1 MSSVSMANPRSPDE
15 LAKLPHYPE
24 VVAAAIDRDVT
35 DIVHFTTTK
44 GALGILASGALLSR
58 KRLPETKY
66 LEHVYRPNTRL
77 RKDGAW
83 LDYVN
88 LSISRINDWMF
99 GSSTGWHSDE
109 DISWVVLA
117 FDPEILGHP
126 GVVFSTTNNIYPS
139 CRRAEG
145 LDGFNSLFAETVEG
159 RFGGV
164 HGRSGKLD
172 CWPTDRQAE
181 VLYPGEL
188 SCGHLRRID
197 VQLAETTDVLAGI
210 LNGLDLEVSI
220 RLAPE
225 VFQ

>member
-1 MSSVSMANPRSPDE
+1 MSTGAMAKPRSPEE
-15 LAKLPHYPE
+15 LAKLPHRPE
-24 VVAAAIDRDVT
+24 VVAAALDRDVA
-35 DIVHFTTTK
+35 DVVHFTTTK
-44 GALGILASGALLSR
+44 GSLGVLASGALKSR

-66 LEHVYRPNTRL
+66 LEHVYRPNTDF
-77 RKDGAW
+77 RKDAAW

-88 LSISRINDWMF
+88 LSVSRINDWMF
-99 GSSTGWHSDE
+99 DSSVRWHSDE
-109 DISWVVLA
+109 DVSWVVLA
-117 FDPEILGHP
+117 FEPEILGHP
-126 GVVFSTTNNIYPS
+126 GVVFATTNNIYPS

-145 LDGFNSLFAETVEG
+145 LDGFNSLFADTVPG
-159 RFGGV
+159 RYDGL
-164 HGRSGKLD
+164 HDRAGKLD

-188 SCGHLRRID
+188 SCRYLRRID

-210 LNGLDLEVSI
+210 LDSLDLKVSV